1 MKKLVSLIIGLSSL
15 ATLHVFSIPP
25 VDLLFFNVTQQG
37 NTVLLEW
44 ETNSEVNN
52 DLFTIERS
60 LDGLTFNEIDTV
72 SGSGTTVTSMS
83 YSLIPGPFTIST
95 IYYYR
100 LRQTDFD
107 ASFDTFSM
115 VSIQFVTSI
124 NQTTKAPMITNVT
137 VYPNPLSDKGRITIE
152 SPAHSEFNVKIFGIL
167 GNEVVSGKTK
177 NQEYLIPVGSLKS
190 GMYLYEVSSA
200 KDDVYDSGKFLI
212 DHP

>member
-72 SGSGTTVTSMS
+72 SGSGS
-83 YSLIPGPFTIST
+83 
-95 IYYYR
+95 
-100 LRQTDFD
+100 
-107 ASFDTFSM
+107 
-115 VSIQFVTSI
+115 
-124 NQTTKAPMITNVT
+124 
-137 VYPNPLSDKGRITIE
+137 
-152 SPAHSEFNVKIFGIL
+152 
-167 GNEVVSGKTK
+167 
-177 NQEYLIPVGSLKS
+177 
-190 GMYLYEVSSA
+190 
-200 KDDVYDSGKFLI
+200 
-212 DHP
+212 